1 MITMITIKTTPNFY
15 GISLQGD
22 YLDLNELYDSIS
34 RYLELYMK
42 SNEFYPYHEYEYL
55 LSLNYDIR
63 HAYMGTRN
71 VEIKENNASDVGV
84 FAESI
89 FQIPEQSKK
98 EFSAIRRKF
107 KNGNLYFGVGILY
120 PLVFHY
126 LTSLN
131 EIAYEEPSPEWFDN
145 LPEHMPDY
153 NMIRANKDRLM
164 ILHFTSLLWENIE
177 SLLGSDKAL
186 AAMEYYDNEDFFLAP
201 YLYTDALLHWQL
213 AHFGMLSE
221 EDKKLFLIKAL
232 YEIIDSEDL
241 SQYPDDY
248 RVAYNHYKEATE
260 SLKKNPLPAFPE
272 KDTFYKMLDEFL
284 TNGEP
289 LYESTFD
296 TFLETHYGKI
306 KNEDPE
312 M

>member
-1 MITMITIKTTPNFY
+1 
-15 GISLQGD
+15 
-22 YLDLNELYDSIS
+22 
-34 RYLELYMK
+34 
-42 SNEFYPYHEYEYL
+42 
-55 LSLNYDIR
+55 
-63 HAYMGTRN
+63 
-71 VEIKENNASDVGV
+71 
-84 FAESI
+84 
-89 FQIPEQSKK
+89 
-98 EFSAIRRKF
+98 
-107 KNGNLYFGVGILY
+107 
-120 PLVFHY
+120 
-126 LTSLN
+126 
-131 EIAYEEPSPEWFDN
+131 
-145 LPEHMPDY
+145 
-153 NMIRANKDRLM
+153 
-164 ILHFTSLLWENIE
+164 
-177 SLLGSDKAL
+177 
-186 AAMEYYDNEDFFLAP
+186 
-201 YLYTDALLHWQL
+201 
-213 AHFGMLSE
+213 MLSE